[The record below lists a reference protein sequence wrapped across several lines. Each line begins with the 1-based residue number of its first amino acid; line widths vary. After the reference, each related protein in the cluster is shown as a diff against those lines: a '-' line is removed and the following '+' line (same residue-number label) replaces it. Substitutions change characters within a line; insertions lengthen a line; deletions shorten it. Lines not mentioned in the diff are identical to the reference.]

1 MPKEFT
7 LSQSDY
13 EEALL
18 KSAKRPRSP
27 WQLDAV
33 VYDKARKS
41 IVLIFPERFGFSI
54 PIHHVDELATAKI
67 KDIEKIFL
75 TPSGETLVV
84 EGVDA
89 YISAKGLIEDM
100 LKSIPRGI
108 LTSNFAS
115 IGGAKTSANKRSSS
129 IENGRKGGRPKMHTR
144 LEQLEA
150 A

>member
-13 EEALL
+13 EEAILE
-18 KSAKRPRSP
+18 SAKRPRSP

-54 PIHHVDELATAKI
+54 PVHRVDELATAKI

-84 EGVDA
+84 EGGGCLYQHKMA
-89 YISAKGLIEDM
+89 YRRHA
-100 LKSIPRGI
+100 
-108 LTSNFAS
+108 
-115 IGGAKTSANKRSSS
+115 
-129 IENGRKGGRPKMHTR
+129 
-144 LEQLEA
+144 
-150 A
+150 